1 VVHISEN
8 QARLL
13 ELLVSAQKFDTPI
26 HVLEAART
34 TTNEC
39 EVEEAKFELAES
51 RNSKLDDF
59 YKAATMLGIDESQA
73 TQIVDL
79 FLNKCESALVD
90 AIQGMNILPS
100 PSTNDTFH

>member
-1 VVHISEN
+1 VRISEN

-26 HVLEAART
+26 HVLEAARN

-59 YKAATMLGIDESQA
+59 YKEAEMLGIDESQA

-79 FLNKCESALVD
+79 FLNQCESALIA
-90 AIQGMNILPS
+90 AIQGMSKLPRQS
-100 PSTNDTFH
+100 KYLH